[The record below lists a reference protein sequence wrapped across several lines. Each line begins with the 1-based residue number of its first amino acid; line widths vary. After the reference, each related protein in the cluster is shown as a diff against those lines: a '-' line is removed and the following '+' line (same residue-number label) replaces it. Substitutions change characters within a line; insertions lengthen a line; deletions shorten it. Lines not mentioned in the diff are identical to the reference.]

1 MSIGV
6 DCGSWD
12 VMATGAQS
20 EITWF
25 AYMAAR
31 QLADRHSKPVRL
43 FVGSMTDMGACLP
56 QVDARLWLQDL
67 NGVQILDA
75 RLADVCSP
83 ARNLLQVFDAR
94 IPLAYADR
102 FAASRVTRN
111 WYKVSRIGVTP
122 NNASIT
128 AANTI
133 SNCNTFDVEQ
143 GGVPAGAGFLK
154 DRRDHVSMRM
164 KWLADPRARD
174 TTLRLV
180 GLAGG
185 PSTNSDRATIALLH
199 IDNPQAAAA
208 WIEAL
213 KTTASPIR
221 LLLGGMSLQ
230 CLNGAGVA
238 LLPGKALKLGHLSVA
253 LMADMPW
260 HLQDEVLWAADFVL
274 TSCESLA
281 MRTMSS
287 GCPLIW
293 CGPQEQSASNIGDS
307 AQHAL
312 RRWYV
317 SKADALVK
325 LVGAQASAALKTGG
339 GAALAWRAM
348 IDGADSL
355 QAHAQQI
362 ATLVGR
368 APNVV
373 DVIVAS
379 SSTENLSMRTHDF
392 APTQPGL
399 QQPEE
404 ALA

>member
-1 MSIGV
+1 MSMGN
-6 DCGSWD
+6 DCNSWD
-12 VMATGAQS
+12 VMATGGPS
-20 EITWF
+20 ETTWF
-25 AYMAAR
+25 AYVAAR
-31 QLADRHSKPVRL
+31 QLADRHSRPVRM
-43 FVGSMTDMGACLP
+43 FVGSMAEMGASLP

-67 NGVQILDA
+67 NGVQILDS

-111 WYKVSRIGVTP
+111 WYRVSRVGVAP

-128 AANTI
+128 SAKKI

-143 GGVPAGAGFLK
+143 GGIPSGAGFLK
-154 DRRDHVSMRM
+154 DRRDHRSMRM
-164 KWLADPRARD
+164 KWLADARARE

-180 GLAGG
+180 GLGSA
-185 PSTNSDRATIALLH
+185 SSANADRATIALMH
-199 IDNPQAAAA
+199 IDNPRAALA

-213 KTTASPIR
+213 KTTDSPIR

-230 CLNGAGVA
+230 SLNDAGIA
-238 LLPGKALKLGHLSVA
+238 LLSGKALTMGHLSIA

-260 HLQDEVLWAADFVL
+260 HLQDEVMWAADFVL

-281 MRTMSS
+281 MRTMAS

-293 CGPQEQSASNIGDS
+293 CGPQEQSTSNIGDS

-317 SKADALVK
+317 SQADALVK

-348 IDGADSL
+348 TDGADSL

-362 ATLVGR
+362 ASLVNR

-379 SSTENLSMRTHDF
+379 SSTDNMPMRIHDF
-392 APTQPGL
+392 APTQPGY